1 MTWRP
6 GEHITTPREAE
17 ECAVWHLRELGFD
30 DAQLTPVSA
39 DGGVDV
45 RSSRILA
52 EVKQLTAVVGRPLLQ
67 RLVGARGA
75 QHHLALAFYSANG
88 YSPPAAAYA
97 EEMAIALFT
106 YSVRGEVAAANG
118 HARELECAAPWRAA
132 PRRAR
137 TTRTARAT
145 PGTAASARA
154 TFAEAR
160 ARAAEQTPAE
170 AWGEVVEAWGRFA
183 GWLVKA
189 LLVVGIVGLV
199 FAVGISCQALV
210 PSGPDAELHEA
221 LGPLAVGVGA
231 LVVRALLRRWL
242 RHL

>member
-1 MTWRP
+1 MTWTP

-17 ECAVWHLRELGFD
+17 ECAAWHLRQLGFD
-30 DAQLTPVSA
+30 DAQLTPASA

-75 QHHLALAFYSANG
+75 QHHLALAFYSASG
-88 YSPPAAAYA
+88 YSPHAVAYA

-106 YSVRGEVAAANG
+106 YSVRGEVAAVNG
-118 HARELECAAPWRAA
+118 HARELVRAA

-137 TTRTARAT
+137 TTRAT
-145 PGTAASARA
+145 RTTQRGAASARP

-160 ARAAEQTPAE
+160 ARAAGQTPAE
-170 AWGEVVEAWGRFA
+170 AWGEVVEAWDKFA
-183 GWLVKA
+183 GWLVKV

-231 LVVRALLRRWL
+231 LVVRALLRRWP